1 VNIHELGDLARRELC
16 AEVSGFLQG
25 YALAMGGWADPG
37 TVTIREKRFF
47 CEQWVFAD
55 FDFNMQT
62 LSDLVDSC
70 FGERL
75 NKLLASERGL

>member
-1 VNIHELGDLARRELC
+1 MTLLNLLC

-25 YALAMGGWADPG
+25 FALAKGGWAEPG

-47 CEQWVFAD
+47 CERWVFAD
-55 FDFNMQT
+55 FDFNMQA

-75 NKLLASERGL
+75 RELLKAEKS